1 MTIIVFKEAL
11 PYRLDDLKV
20 KFKVNNDDHMNKILT
35 NLKKV
40 GVLRVNQSYEDLD
53 FLKEEIN
60 YEVKNDQEL
69 YFFKYVGAVQ
79 IESVYCLLI
88 YPKYIP
94 KKQIE
99 EDLKSNN
106 YKKFK
111 TIIEVIEKYKNKLVQ
126 NISSTGD
133 IKNDYSDKLGVK
145 LSILQDFY
153 EYGLY
158 QKNKENIVLN
168 GDGRILWN
176 QTVNSRDAF
185 IINNIPYYL
194 DFYTSEVLNDEKNIV
209 QIIHRIIIT
218 EICSELGL
226 LLDILEYEKVDL
238 TDIRLGDVGDKEEL
252 LNILEKEINGQFITK
267 YQNIIKGLIAYII
280 DSSNKDQYSISIVG
294 TRAFNLVWEDVCSVV
309 FGNDLD
315 KSFID
320 LGLKINGDANM
331 TVKEY
336 IEKPTWI
343 NNRDNTSFVQGT
355 SLLLDVLTIKDNK
368 MNIYD
373 AKYYNTQF
381 HTNHITGQPGI
392 NDITKQY
399 LYELALSDIIHK
411 NNLKVFNYFVMP
423 KDDLGYQE
431 KMAGYVKLTM
441 LEKLGLEPIGIIYSD
456 SQMMFDKYL

>member
-194 DFYTSEVLNDEKNIV
+194 DFYTSEVLNDEKI
-209 QIIHRIIIT
+209 
-218 EICSELGL
+218 
-226 LLDILEYEKVDL
+226 
-238 TDIRLGDVGDKEEL
+238 
-252 LNILEKEINGQFITK
+252 
-267 YQNIIKGLIAYII
+267 
-280 DSSNKDQYSISIVG
+280 
-294 TRAFNLVWEDVCSVV
+294 
-309 FGNDLD
+309 
-315 KSFID
+315 
-320 LGLKINGDANM
+320 
-331 TVKEY
+331 
-336 IEKPTWI
+336 
-343 NNRDNTSFVQGT
+343 
-355 SLLLDVLTIKDNK
+355 
-368 MNIYD
+368 
-373 AKYYNTQF
+373 
-381 HTNHITGQPGI
+381 
-392 NDITKQY
+392 
-399 LYELALSDIIHK
+399 
-411 NNLKVFNYFVMP
+411 
-423 KDDLGYQE
+423 
-431 KMAGYVKLTM
+431 
-441 LEKLGLEPIGIIYSD
+441 
-456 SQMMFDKYL
+456 